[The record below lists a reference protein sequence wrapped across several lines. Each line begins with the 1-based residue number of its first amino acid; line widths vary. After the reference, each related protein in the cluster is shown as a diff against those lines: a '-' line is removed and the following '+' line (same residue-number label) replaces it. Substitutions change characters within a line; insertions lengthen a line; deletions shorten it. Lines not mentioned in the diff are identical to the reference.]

1 MYPLGNVVERSRAR
15 CRSHPGICA
24 ALLCYVFRGTCVVLT
39 MTAVCMLRILFTCS
53 FSGTSPFCLEPTPLG
68 YREERLWC
76 WRHGQTRVCPATRVS
91 LQDRSQVQEVLPS
104 TYEMDCESCVRYC
117 SFDRSSVLHHTPVL
131 SRGGAVIFQGSV
143 ARALHLSVHT
153 DCEQLS
159 SQCFPRANS
168 HSSAC
173 GWTAKHCMTIA
184 STTLDHLDSWSQSC
198 PKRRRMSQKL
208 LTAKLELIQ
217 YGPSVCFPN

>member
-1 MYPLGNVVERSRAR
+1 MLCFSR
-15 CRSHPGICA
+15 
-24 ALLCYVFRGTCVVLT
+24 TCVVLT

-104 TYEMDCESCVRYC
+104 TYEIDCESCVRYC

-143 ARALHLSVHT
+143 ARALHPLCPHRLRAV
-153 DCEQLS
+153 QQPLFS
-159 SQCFPRANS
+159 SCQFS
-168 HSSAC
+168 FE
-173 GWTAKHCMTIA
+173 CMW
-184 STTLDHLDSWSQSC
+184 LDSEALYDNCFHNS
-198 PKRRRMSQKL
+198 
-208 LTAKLELIQ
+208 
-217 YGPSVCFPN
+217 GPS